1 MNNFKY
7 TFNTPIRI
15 FADGGIVPD
24 DTGYESANDVF
35 NGFTPPGMS
44 NTEEPQFNPIPVQ
57 NVTPDSELIPLK
69 SVDNVTKKA
78 GNRYTI
84 KRGDSLWKIAR
95 MHNMSLSELLKE
107 NPNLS
112 INDTIYA
119 GDKINVGSH
128 RVKINPTFR
137 TKKYSRKTN
146 TKTNSSFNNSSNRYP
161 MDGRYSKRKK
171 TNHFP
176 PYDRY
181 QRQPVNWHWKI
192 PYTGT
197 SLDLLTPI
205 YTGFK
210 RYTK

>member
-24 DTGYESANDVF
+24 DIGYESANDVF
-35 NGFTPPGMS
+35 NGFTPPSMS

-57 NVTPDSELIPLK
+57 DVTPDSELIPLK

-128 RVKINPTFR
+128 RVKTNPTFR
-137 TKKYSRKTN
+137 TKKYSKKTA
-146 TKTNSSFNNSSNRYP
+146 TKTNSSSNKYP
-161 MDGRYSKRKK
+161 ADGRYMRRIKA
-171 TNHFP
+171 TNYTQ
-176 PYDRY
+176 PYNRY
-181 QRQPVNWHWKI
+181 QRQPANWHWKI

-197 SLDLLTPI
+197 SLDLFTPI

>member
-24 DTGYESANDVF
+24 DIGYESANDVF
-35 NGFTPPGMS
+35 NGFTLPSMS
-44 NTEEPQFNPIPVQ
+44 NTEEPQFNPVPIED
-57 NVTPDSELIPLK
+57 VTPDSELIPLK

-128 RVKINPTFR
+128 RVKTNPTFR
-137 TKKYSRKTN
+137 TKKYSKKTA
-146 TKTNSSFNNSSNRYP
+146 TKTNSSSNRYP
-161 MDGRYSKRKK
+161 ADGRYMKRIKA
-171 TNHFP
+171 TNYTQ

-197 SLDLLTPI
+197 SLDLFTPI